1 MSSSLYYDDL
11 NTGSFL
17 DLRHNHLVHII
28 MLCDDKKNTTNEQ
41 EAIKKKYDG
50 KNILNK
56 KIFLHRS
63 IRLLN
68 KCGILEN
75 RYCDTYF
82 SLS

>member
-1 MSSSLYYDDL
+1 
-11 NTGSFL
+11 
-17 DLRHNHLVHII
+17 